1 MPSQWRKKRDD
12 YTTTFPQCGSK
23 GQATEE
29 IRFFFLFLIF
39 ECFKNK
45 TSPPER
51 IGPFRHLT
59 MGKPAGGLNKI
70 YKKKRGE
77 NEEEDG

>member
-1 MPSQWRKKRDD
+1 MAEKKE
-12 YTTTFPQCGSK
+12 TTILLRSRSVDQKVKPPKKSVS
-23 GQATEE
+23 
-29 IRFFFLFLIF
+29 FFFFLIF